1 MARRVA
7 SVLLVVTLILFLAG
21 DVLSRLIV
29 LSDSS
34 SPILV
39 SDGVGTTQSRS
50 ATFLL
55 KPLFSSKSCD
65 ETYGFLP
72 CTSTILG
79 NVFLILV
86 YGYMMFVSAKLLSDG
101 SEILLQVL
109 GPGIIGGLFLPILSS
124 LPDAAIILAS
134 GISGSKEDAQ
144 DQLSVGM
151 GLLAGSNVLLL
162 TVLWGTCLMVGK
174 CDIENSIAVD
184 EKDTKSFSLTG
195 SGVSTDIWTSYAA
208 RIMVISVIPFII
220 AQLPEVLSSGSQ
232 SRAAI
237 LASFIVSM
245 CLLISYSVYQVSQP
259 WIQRRKFA
267 YAVHKRV
274 MSGILGQLKLRTI
287 GRLLTDE
294 GKPNTEVMEKLFEKL
309 DKDSDG
315 FLSPEEMRG
324 LLVGIQFEEMD
335 MNFDDAVSKVMKDF
349 DISEDS
355 HINKEEFVRGISKWL
370 HKAMRSKGHF
380 HCDESSKITRLLNSF
395 QRRAQQEC
403 DLLVDQEDSV
413 VSSDKEKIKWNVMKA
428 VLMLLGGTVI
438 AGVFADPL
446 VDSVDNLSTATGIP
460 SFFVSFV
467 ILPFASSSEVVST
480 LIFTS
485 RKKLR
490 TTSLAY
496 SEIYGSVT
504 MSNTLS
510 LSVFLGLV
518 YIRELD
524 WNFFS
529 EVLIIFI
536 VCAVMG
542 IIASFRTTFPLWI
555 ALLACALYP
564 LSLAMVFVLDY
575 VLGLS

>member
-1 MARRVA
+1 MIIDLIPRVQDDR
-7 SVLLVVTLILFLAG
+7 VEQDLL
-21 DVLSRLIV
+21 DV
-29 LSDSS
+29 
-34 SPILV
+34 
-39 SDGVGTTQSRS
+39 
-50 ATFLL
+50 
-55 KPLFSSKSCD
+55 SCD